1 MPTEIKQS
9 RDLVVPNRHGIHARV
24 ATMLAKKAM
33 EYRSR
38 VSFSKGRMVADGRSV
53 LDLLSLGAGC
63 GDALVLEVSGDD
75 ADGCFKAILG
85 LFDTQFDEGLVPV
98 D

>member
-1 MPTEIKQS
+1 MSVEAKRS

-33 EYRSR
+33 EFRCH
-38 VSFSKGRMVADGRSV
+38 VSYSKGRQVADGRSV
-53 LDLLSLGAGC
+53 LDLLSLGAGF
-63 GDALVLEVSGDD
+63 GDQIILEVHGDD
-75 ADGCFKAILG
+75 AEGCMSAILG
-85 LFDTQFDEGLVPV
+85 LFESQFDEGS